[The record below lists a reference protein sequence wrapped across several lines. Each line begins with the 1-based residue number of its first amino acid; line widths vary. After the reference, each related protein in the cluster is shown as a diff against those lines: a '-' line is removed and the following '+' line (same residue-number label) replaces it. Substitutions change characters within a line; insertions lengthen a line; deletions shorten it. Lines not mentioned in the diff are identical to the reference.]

1 VQHVLLMRV
10 RVLRV
15 LLMRVLL
22 VRVLLMRAVTTTT
35 MTVLLAGSYRVIF
48 RSASFRGG
56 GDKEQ
61 RRQR

>member
-1 VQHVLLMRV
+1 VLLMRV
-10 RVLRV
+10 RVL
-15 LLMRVLL
+15 RVLL